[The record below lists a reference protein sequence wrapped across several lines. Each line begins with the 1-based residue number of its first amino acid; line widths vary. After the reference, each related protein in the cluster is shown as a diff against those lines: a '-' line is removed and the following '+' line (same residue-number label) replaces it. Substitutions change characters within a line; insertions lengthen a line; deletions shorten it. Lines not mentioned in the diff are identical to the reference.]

1 MRETNYCKYPETSN
15 GLLPLKLSD
24 NYNNNQITL
33 NILSTSVELDLNEQ
47 RNENEVKRIQ
57 NAVIRLFNFL
67 RNHVARVNHLIKHI

>member
-24 NYNNNQITL
+24 NFNNNQITL

-47 RNENEVKRIQ
+47 RNENEVKRVQ

-67 RNHVARVNHLIKHI
+67 RNHVGRVNHLVKHI